1 MANVTYPGV
10 YHTFLGV
17 VEIFN
22 FDLSWIIP
30 AECITDV
37 NFHHRLVFSTQG
49 PLFALTILGA
59 MYVITRRRGPA
70 FHGGSMTRTRD
81 DIDQSYLST
90 VLMLT
95 FLVYSTVTSKL
106 FQMFACDK
114 LDDGR
119 IYLRADYQIDCNSPA
134 HKRFQIYAAWMIV
147 VYTVGIPLLYGIL
160 LFRKRQVLVDERV
173 RQEDKV
179 AKSMSNLWELY
190 TPNRYYYEL
199 IECGRRIILAGVVVF
214 ILPNTVGQVATTLMI
229 GAFFMVLSEIM
240 SPYASVWDAWS
251 NRIGHAI
258 FFSSIYLALLLKIDV
273 SGEREPSQRMFG
285 VILVAVHAL
294 MFLIATFEGVVVVYQ
309 WLKRQG

>member
-1 MANVTYPGV
+1 M
-10 YHTFLGV
+10 
-17 VEIFN
+17 I
-22 FDLSWIIP
+22 
-30 AECITDV
+30 
-37 NFHHRLVFSTQG
+37 STQG
-49 PLFALTILGA
+49 PPVALTILGA

-70 FHGGSMTRTRD
+70 FHDGFMMRTRD
-81 DIDQSYLST
+81 DIDQNYLSM

-95 FLVYSTVTSKL
+95 FLVYSSVTSKL
-106 FQMFACDK
+106 FQMFACDE

-119 IYLRADYQIDCNSPA
+119 SYLRADFRIDCNSSA

-147 VYTVGIPLLYGIL
+147 VYTLGIPLLYGIL
-160 LFRKRQVLVDERV
+160 LLRKRQVLVDERV

-229 GAFFMVLSEIM
+229 GVFFMVLSEIM
-240 SPYASVWDAWS
+240 SPYALVWDAWV
-251 NRIGHAI
+251 NRIEHAI
-258 FFSSIYLALLLKIDV
+258 IFSSIYLALLLKIDMF
-273 SGEREPSQRMFG
+273 GEREPSQRVFG

-294 MFLIATFEGVVVVYQ
+294 MFLVATFEGMVVVYQ
-309 WLKRQG
+309 WFKHKG